1 MLVPPG
7 VERWIVSL
15 KGLDLTDE
23 LGLGIWCV
31 FRIRCSRAAADRSF
45 GLSASWCSNLVDEVV
60 HVGDGRFV
68 VSTCWGSR

>member
-23 LGLGIWCV
+23 LGLGMWRV
-31 FRIRCSRAAADRSF
+31 FRMRCRRAAADRSF
-45 GLSASWCSNLVDEVV
+45 GLTARCCSNLVDEVV
-60 HVGDGRFV
+60 HVGV
-68 VSTCWGSR
+68 VR